1 MGNKEDEV
9 DVFGSFLGASE
20 IVYPVALLARSDRL
34 HISGR
39 PIQPTGPAGVGC
51 RDKAGV
57 HIYCTATSTAIRRC
71 SDPNHY
77 P

>member
-1 MGNKEDEV
+1 MGNKEGEV
-9 DVFGSFLGASE
+9 DVSGSVPGAVE
-20 IVYPVALLARSDRL
+20 IVYPVVLQVKSDRL

-39 PIQPTGPAGVGC
+39 LIQPTGLAGVGC

>member
-9 DVFGSFLGASE
+9 GVSGSVPGASE
-20 IVYPVALLARSDRL
+20 IVYPVVLQVRSDRL
-34 HISGR
+34 HICGR
-39 PIQPTGPAGVGC
+39 PIQPTGPVGVGC
-51 RDKAGV
+51 RGKVDA
-57 HIYCTATSTAIRRC
+57 HILCIETSTAIRRC